1 MGRGSAASAPPPPQA
16 VIGLGN
22 PGAEYDQT
30 RHNAGFW
37 WVNLLADRAGVRLR
51 PDARLKGD
59 LGRLELPGASVWLF
73 KPRTF
78 MNHSGQAVEAFA
90 SYYRLEPGALLVA
103 HDELDLPVGT
113 VRLKQGGGHGGHNG
127 LRDIIAR
134 LGGDFTRL
142 RIGIGHPGHRD
153 QVVSYVLHPPGR
165 EERGQIDE
173 ALTCAAAVFPDML
186 SGRMAWAMQ
195 TLNTARA
202 SLPHP

>member
-1 MGRGSAASAPPPPQA
+1 MTDAAKLDQENP
-16 VIGLGN
+16 LGV
-22 PGAEYDQT
+22 D
-30 RHNAGFW
+30 GFEF
-37 WVNLLADRAGVRLR
+37 VEFTGPEPEAMIA
-51 PDARLKGD
+51 
-59 LGRLELPGASVWLF
+59 RLELMGFTPTHVNPTTDA
-73 KPRTF
+73 
-78 MNHSGQAVEAFA
+78 
-90 SYYRLEPGALLVA
+90 
-103 HDELDLPVGT
+103 

-134 LGGDFTRL
+134 LGGEVTRL

-165 EERGQIDE
+165 EERRQIDE